1 MSGPKT
7 KTKYVS
13 KGERRSIANGVCK
26 AVKRDRTVI
35 DYWTTKQKAWL
46 KGQNPWISVPNGN
59 TSDTRARFVRVRA
72 ETEWGDPRAYVKM
85 KTTPSDS

>member
-13 KGERRSIANGVCK
+13 KGERRSIARDVCK
-26 AVKRDRTVI
+26 AVKRDRSVI
-35 DYWTTKQKAWL
+35 DYWMIKQRAWL
-46 KGQNPWISVPNGN
+46 KGQNPWIVVPNGN

-72 ETEWGDPRAYVKM
+72 ETEWGDPKAYLKLKSSV
-85 KTTPSDS
+85 SE